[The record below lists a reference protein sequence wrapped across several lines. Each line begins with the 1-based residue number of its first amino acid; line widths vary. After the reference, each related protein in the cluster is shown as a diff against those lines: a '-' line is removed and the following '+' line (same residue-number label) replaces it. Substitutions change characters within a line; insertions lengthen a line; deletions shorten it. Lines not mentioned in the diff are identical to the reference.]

1 VAIKEM
7 SLKLLLEKLPVL
19 QQLLERLLGCRPTGA
34 AKTNSLVQIALY
46 PVVKESFQLYADISE
61 GTTMLLE
68 GFFEME
74 HHESVKAFDIYSRSA
89 SQGDELQKFYE
100 LCKKY
105 GVGRSSEY
113 PTVQKISQEI
123 IHTMEDF
130 LKTRKPSHSQRSK
143 SPEPQPLQLEYRPE
157 TSKPEPAPEPQV
169 VIRRPQ
175 AVAPPLR
182 EVLQVEP
189 QPVPQSVQND
199 GDLLN
204 LDKVTISQQDQ
215 EDRLALALFSGTSG
229 TTTVNSS
236 WEAFGSDQSTQANS
250 GSLQSEPGDSGKAGW
265 ELALVASASNLSKP
279 IGAPMAGGFDPLLLN
294 SMYDQGAVW
303 HKQAAAAIPAGSA
316 SSVCI
321 PNRPASS
328 FLALPAPPG
337 AMPLAE
343 SGEDPF
349 AASAVIPP
357 PSYVQMADMT
367 KKQQLLTQE
376 QLLWQKYQSDGMQG
390 EQSFMKLHSNPY
402 VGVVPL
408 NSFPYYS
415 VGMPHYGVG
424 MPIGNY
430 Y

>member
-1 VAIKEM
+1 
-7 SLKLLLEKLPVL
+7 
-19 QQLLERLLGCRPTGA
+19 
-34 AKTNSLVQIALY
+34 
-46 PVVKESFQLYADISE
+46 
-61 GTTMLLE
+61 
-68 GFFEME
+68 
-74 HHESVKAFDIYSRSA
+74 
-89 SQGDELQKFYE
+89 
-100 LCKKY
+100 
-105 GVGRSSEY
+105 
-113 PTVQKISQEI
+113 
-123 IHTMEDF
+123 
-130 LKTRKPSHSQRSK
+130 
-143 SPEPQPLQLEYRPE
+143 
-157 TSKPEPAPEPQV
+157 
-169 VIRRPQ
+169 
-175 AVAPPLR
+175 
-182 EVLQVEP
+182 
-189 QPVPQSVQND
+189 
-199 GDLLN
+199 
-204 LDKVTISQQDQ
+204 
-215 EDRLALALFSGTSG
+215 
-229 TTTVNSS
+229 
-236 WEAFGSDQSTQANS
+236 
-250 GSLQSEPGDSGKAGW
+250 
-265 ELALVASASNLSKP
+265 
-279 IGAPMAGGFDPLLLN
+279 MAGGFDPLLLN

-357 PSYVQMADMT
+357 PSYVQMADLT